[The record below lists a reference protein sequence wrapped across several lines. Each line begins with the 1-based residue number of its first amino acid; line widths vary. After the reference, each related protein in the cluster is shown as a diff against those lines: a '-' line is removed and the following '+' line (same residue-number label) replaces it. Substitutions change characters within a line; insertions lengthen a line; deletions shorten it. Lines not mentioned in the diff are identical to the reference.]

1 MSSRIRKYE
10 VITSFV
16 STETMVGAPMTKLLN
31 EAFQKASSLSEDLQ
45 DQLAQRLL
53 EEMQWEAAWDDSL
66 DRSQDELD
74 ALADKA
80 LKEFQDGNTADMG
93 FDEL

>member
-1 MSSRIRKYE
+1 MIP
-10 VITSFV
+10 VV
-16 STETMVGAPMTKLLN
+16 SAESQVGVSMTKLLN
-31 EAFQKASSLSEDLQ
+31 EAFKKASGLSEDLQ

-53 EEMQWEAAWDDSL
+53 EEMQWEAAWNNTL

-74 ALADKA
+74 TLADKA
-80 LKEFQDGNTADMG
+80 LKEFQDGSTVEMG